1 MYTSDKGESMKYIC
15 ASHGCMA
22 SGVKNTIEMFLGEQN
37 NIYAIDA
44 YTERHDF
51 VQEFLKLVSSFKIQ
65 ERIIVFTD
73 VFSGS
78 VNQTIIRYLND
89 FDMIVIT
96 GFNLPLIMEIIM
108 RQEDLDNEEINKI
121 IKQAK
126 EQIIYVNPLVNE
138 QKENCIR

>member
-1 MYTSDKGESMKYIC
+1 MKYIC

-89 FDMIVIT
+89 YDMIVIT

>member
-1 MYTSDKGESMKYIC
+1 
-15 ASHGCMA
+15 MA

>member
-1 MYTSDKGESMKYIC
+1 MKYIC

>member
-1 MYTSDKGESMKYIC
+1 MKYIC

-37 NIYAIDA
+37 NLYAIDA